1 MADPPTLTTQ
11 QRWVA
16 AADTSSNYVRTSA
29 AASQM
34 TDAQTGDPL
43 TIREQFYLATP
54 VGRTI
59 PPVPGTVVVVAPTV
73 TFSSFSWAGTRGG
86 LTSAPTWIWTLSSG
100 TAAPT
105 SLTVTVYADASST
118 PTTVLVTPTV
128 SATTT
133 TYAVSLATAPNNYY
147 KISVTAT
154 NSAGYSTFSDTEQNL
169 FDPKGLSAKLVTWFK
184 GDAGLSTSTWTNY
197 GTYASNATLTGVTL
211 TTQNGLSAANFTT
224 TSSWGDYSTS
234 FVNTPSFSNES
245 RSVFFVVAT
254 ATQPTSSQTFLPLT
268 EPTSVGG
275 FKWGIYVEGRAS
287 NQIYPFHL
295 DSSVALMCNLVNPY
309 TLNTTV
315 ANTYALVW
323 DGASSTQNSQNFV
336 NINGTTLDSQIF
348 ADYGYY
354 DTGSAYRTGLN
365 GGGSQSAATLIPRAT
380 CTISKYCE
388 LMVYGGPVSAA
399 DSATIIAYLRAKWG
413 TP

>member
-1 MADPPTLTTQ
+1 MK
-11 QRWVA
+11 
-16 AADTSSNYVRTSA
+16 
-29 AASQM
+29 
-34 TDAQTGDPL
+34 DAQTGDPL
-43 TIREQFYLATP
+43 SVREQFYLATP
-54 VGRTI
+54 VGGKI
-59 PPVPGTVVVVAPTV
+59 PPVPGTVVVVVPTV

-133 TYAVSLATAPNNYY
+133 TYAVSVATAPNYYY

-154 NSAGYSTFSDTEQNL
+154 NSAGSSTPLTNTQQNV
-169 FDPKGLSAKLVTWFK
+169 FDPLGLSAKLVTWFK
-184 GDAGLSTSTWTNY
+184 GDAGLTTSTWINY
-197 GTYASNATLTGVTL
+197 GTNGYNAALAGVTL
-211 TTQNGLSAANFTT
+211 TTQNGLSAANFTST
-224 TSSWGDYSTS
+224 NSYGDYFTS
-234 FVNTPSFSNES
+234 FVNTPMFSNDA

-254 ATQPTSSQTFLPLT
+254 ATQPTAGQTFLPTT
-268 EPTSVGG
+268 EPCNAGG
-275 FKWGIYVEGRAS
+275 FKWGLFVEGRAGG
-287 NQIYPFHL
+287 QIYPFHL
-295 DSSVALMCNLVNPY
+295 DSSVALVCNLVNPY

-323 DGASSTQNSQNFV
+323 DGASSTQNAQNFV
-336 NINGTTLDSQIF
+336 NINGTTLTSQITVNQGF
-348 ADYGYY
+348 ADV
-354 DTGSAYRTGLN
+354 GSVFQTCLN
-365 GGGSQSAATLIPRAT
+365 GGGSNAAATFIPKAT

-399 DSATIIAYLRAKWG
+399 DSATIIAYLRAKWA